1 MKALICG
8 AGIAGLSLAGRLG
21 HHGWDVVLVEQAPGP
36 RHHGYMIDFSG
47 PGFEALAAMGLL
59 PQLRAAASPVD
70 TFRYIDHE
78 GRTTVSLDYGLFTKA
93 LDGQIVSVMRPALEQ
108 MLRESLGPRTRV
120 RYGTTIEQIT
130 PESAVLSD
138 GDVVDADVIVGAD
151 GIHSRIRSLT
161 FGDEARFLHDLGMHT
176 GAFIFD
182 DHDVLD
188 EVAGQFVLTET
199 IDRQLGLYG
208 LGNGRVAAFTVHRT
222 GSADYDDARD
232 ELRAEFS
239 GMGPLVDAALER
251 CPPAEEIYF
260 DRVAQVLMPQW
271 THGRVGLIGD
281 AACAVSL
288 VAGQGASLG
297 VAGAFVLAELL
308 STAGSIPEILTEYE
322 RRWRPIADSIQKSAR
337 ERVVEVFLPRRRN
350 TLLLRRW
357 GFRAMHVPGL
367 RRLLTGSLFPKG
379 SHSVT
384 ELVSAAAE
392 H

>member
-1 MKALICG
+1 
-8 AGIAGLSLAGRLG
+8 
-21 HHGWDVVLVEQAPGP
+21 
-36 RHHGYMIDFSG
+36 
-47 PGFEALAAMGLL
+47 
-59 PQLRAAASPVD
+59 
-70 TFRYIDHE
+70 
-78 GRTTVSLDYGLFTKA
+78 
-93 LDGQIVSVMRPALEQ
+93 
-108 MLRESLGPRTRV
+108 
-120 RYGTTIEQIT
+120 
-130 PESAVLSD
+130 
-138 GDVVDADVIVGAD
+138 
-151 GIHSRIRSLT
+151 
-161 FGDEARFLHDLGMHT
+161 
-176 GAFIFD
+176 
-182 DHDVLD
+182 
-188 EVAGQFVLTET
+188 
-199 IDRQLGLYG
+199 
-208 LGNGRVAAFTVHRT
+208 
-222 GSADYDDARD
+222 
-232 ELRAEFS
+232 
-239 GMGPLVDAALER
+239 
-251 CPPAEEIYF
+251 
-260 DRVAQVLMPQW
+260 MPQW

-337 ERVVEVFLPRRRN
+337 ERVVEVFLPRRRS